1 MIAEH
6 VNRVEGHQ
14 RVHRPSRVERAARHV
29 AEIDDLVDVLGA
41 DVGDYGFKREVV
53 SVHIGNRCKAHDQ
66 AYPGRVPLA
75 ASTWPARYSDPVIR
89 MRGGTS

>member
-1 MIAEH
+1 MRCI
-6 VNRVEGHQ
+6 Q
-14 RVHRPSRVERAARHV
+14 WRVERAARHV
-29 AEIDDLVDVLGA
+29 AEIDDVVDVLGT
-41 DVGDYGFKREVV
+41 DVGDHGFKRETI
-53 SVHIGNRCKAHDQ
+53 SVHIGHRGKAHDQ